1 MQSSGP
7 REPFI
12 ANVQASMFGDK
23 QKFSRRNAAE
33 MHISSADLPRRQPRA
48 MTSHTDSRGL
58 ILDNQK
64 SEETSKMMQQM
75 HPEEAEILLDT
86 HARNA
91 VFKINMPH
99 SQARMPNYLPN
110 EQIRPKPFVPQ
121 RRHVHSYIYPSKFDL
136 LRHEMKTKLRDKLNY

>member
-1 MQSSGP
+1 
-7 REPFI
+7 
-12 ANVQASMFGDK
+12 
-23 QKFSRRNAAE
+23 
-33 MHISSADLPRRQPRA
+33 
-48 MTSHTDSRGL
+48 
-58 ILDNQK
+58 
-64 SEETSKMMQQM
+64 MQQM

-136 LRHEMKTKLRDKLNY
+136 LRHEMKTKLRDKLNYQYPAKQVNKALANQVSIETFPDYDNSFVEPTPTQHRTAPVHSFKDKSGPVIYRQVGVQRGENVELTLEN